1 MEKKQSWELKKIES
15 ITWQIL
21 DIIWQIQE
29 MKSTIDAL
37 EKHATSAYDKAEDSQ
52 SDIHGLFDQGNSL
65 RQKAVEKKELL
76 QELEEAEKI

>member
-1 MEKKQSWELKKIES
+1 
-15 ITWQIL
+15 
-21 DIIWQIQE
+21 

-52 SDIHGLFDQGNSL
+52 SNIHALVDQGSSL
-65 RQKAVEKKELL
+65 RQKTVEKKKLV